1 MTMSFKGAIKY
12 AIYICIGGW
21 MFLLG
26 IMVGR
31 GTAPVTFET
40 QGFQERLVEIVEKM
54 GNRENVKNRETK
66 IALHYYEAL
75 SEPVKPEEL
84 PMMAVE
90 DFGGRT
96 KENPVDA
103 EQMQPETADM
113 QDTPAELQKMQPDA
127 IPVKTSKKA
136 ATFNMSATAKM
147 ADLSEKKQDTA
158 GPGKPKPPE
167 KTDPEPAA
175 EAGPGSGSDGVYTIQ
190 VAAFKSFKDAV
201 TQAAVLDEKG
211 FAATR
216 TSKEIDGVTW
226 YRVRIGGFATRDA
239 ARRHLEKLNQ
249 AGINGMII
257 KKE

>member
-1 MTMSFKGAIKY
+1 MSFKGAIKY
-12 AIYICIGGW
+12 TIYICIGGW

-40 QGFQERLVEIVEKM
+40 QGFQERLLEIAKKT
-54 GNRENVKNRETK
+54 GNKENPKKQETK

-84 PMMAVE
+84 PMMPPGATMGMLE
-90 DFGGRT
+90 E
-96 KENPVDA
+96 KSVDA
-103 EQMQPETADM
+103 QQMQPEPADM
-113 QDTPAELQKMQPDA
+113 QETPAEIQKMQPDA

-136 ATFNMSATAKM
+136 ATFNKAATAKI
-147 ADLSEKKQDTA
+147 ADGPETKQETA
-158 GPGKPKPPE
+158 RPGKTKTPE
-167 KTDPEPAA
+167 KTDPELAA
-175 EAGPGSGSDGVYTIQ
+175 GAGTGSGSDGVYTIQ

-216 TSKEIDGVTW
+216 TSKAIDGVTW
-226 YRVRIGGFATRDA
+226 YRVRIGGFATREA
-239 ARRHLEKLNQ
+239 AHRQLEKLNQ